1 MTDDIQH
8 WLKGIGL
15 SEYID
20 AFVENAVDHELLPH
34 LTNEDLKDLGIG
46 RLGDRK
52 KLLLAIEQLEPKKD
66 TPSEEATSSGV
77 SSAGRV
83 EAERRQ
89 LTVMFCDLVGSTALS
104 TRLDPEDLRDVLQA
118 YQQACG
124 EVVEDFEGHVA
135 RYIGDGILV
144 YFGFLRP
151 TRTTLSGRYIPP
163 SESWQASAP

>member
-52 KLLLAIEQLEPKKD
+52 KLLLAIEQLEPKD
-66 TPSEEATSSGV
+66 NLLPIEA
-77 SSAGRV
+77 
-83 EAERRQ
+83 
-89 LTVMFCDLVGSTALS
+89 
-104 TRLDPEDLRDVLQA
+104 
-118 YQQACG
+118 
-124 EVVEDFEGHVA
+124 
-135 RYIGDGILV
+135 
-144 YFGFLRP
+144 
-151 TRTTLSGRYIPP
+151 
-163 SESWQASAP
+163 ASASVAPDRD